1 MGSNRFFHD
10 RLRIFHLQV
19 LSGVYRAQYGSRRS
33 EDAGPAEPGHCTH
46 RPRNLCRGGSG
57 DSTLELRKE
66 LKDRSAL
73 QTLGPELL
81 RGGPDSDCGGDHAR
95 KHLAP
100 LRSLRLIVRDWAASG
115 SRTAIG
121 QLTRQ
126 QSMHTVMQ
134 FLQTTF
140 SPLVLIFTV
149 SNLAA
154 MGLQVKMPDVIVAF
168 RNKKSL
174 ALIFVWGWVLGP
186 AVGYLITK
194 ALPLA
199 EPYVIVVL
207 LMSLAPCA
215 PFLQQMV
222 GKARGD
228 MGFAGALIPLVAVG
242 TVVLMPL
249 MAPLLI
255 KGLTISTWALAKPL
269 LLTILLP
276 LLLGAGI
283 RHYAATGA
291 DKIFP
296 AVKGLALLSTLLTI
310 VWCLLIY
317 GRGMLNTAGEL
328 ALLSMTLFMVGMAL
342 ITYRFGF
349 GMKQNQRS
357 VMALGMGTRN
367 VAAVLAAALAI
378 PNADPRI
385 VVMTIMWTLW
395 SVVLAAIAAKIFA
408 KQAGGIAAGA
418 AA

>member
-1 MGSNRFFHD
+1 MN
-10 RLRIFHLQV
+10 
-19 LSGVYRAQYGSRRS
+19 A
-33 EDAGPAEPGHCTH
+33 
-46 RPRNLCRGGSG
+46 
-57 DSTLELRKE
+57 
-66 LKDRSAL
+66 
-73 QTLGPELL
+73 
-81 RGGPDSDCGGDHAR
+81 
-95 KHLAP
+95 
-100 LRSLRLIVRDWAASG
+100 
-115 SRTAIG
+115 
-121 QLTRQ
+121 
-126 QSMHTVMQ
+126 VMQ
-134 FLQTTF
+134 FLQSTF
-140 SPLVLIFTV
+140 GPLVLIFTV

-154 MGLQVKMPDVIVAF
+154 MGLQVRMPEVIVAL

-186 AVGYLITK
+186 AFGYLITRV
-194 ALPLA
+194 LPLA
-199 EPYVIVVL
+199 EPYVVVVL
-207 LMSLAPCA
+207 LASLAPCA

-255 KGLTISTWALAKPL
+255 KGLAISTSALAKPL

-276 LLLGAGI
+276 LIIGAAI
-283 RHYAATGA
+283 RHYAGTAAT
-291 DKIFP
+291 KIFP

-310 VWCLLIY
+310 VWCIVIY
-317 GRGMLNTAGEL
+317 GRGMLNTAGEF
-328 ALLSMTLFMVGMAL
+328 ALLSMTLFMVGMGL

-385 VVMTIMWTLW
+385 VVMTVMWTLW
-395 SVVLAAIAAKIFA
+395 SVVLSAIGAKIFA
-408 KQAGGIAAGA
+408 KLAGKTAVGA
-418 AA
+418 EA

>member
-1 MGSNRFFHD
+1 MN
-10 RLRIFHLQV
+10 
-19 LSGVYRAQYGSRRS
+19 
-33 EDAGPAEPGHCTH
+33 
-46 RPRNLCRGGSG
+46 
-57 DSTLELRKE
+57 
-66 LKDRSAL
+66 
-73 QTLGPELL
+73 
-81 RGGPDSDCGGDHAR
+81 
-95 KHLAP
+95 
-100 LRSLRLIVRDWAASG
+100 
-115 SRTAIG
+115 TA
-121 QLTRQ
+121 
-126 QSMHTVMQ
+126 MQ

-154 MGLQVKMPDVIVAF
+154 MGFQVKMPEVIAAL

-186 AVGYLITK
+186 AFGYLITGV
-194 ALPLA
+194 LPLA

-207 LMSLAPCA
+207 LASLAPCA

-276 LLLGAGI
+276 LMIGAAI
-283 RHYAATGA
+283 RYYADTVAT
-291 DKIFP
+291 KIFP
-296 AVKGLALLSTLLTI
+296 AVKLIAMLSTLTTI
-310 VWCLLIY
+310 VWCLVLY
-317 GRGMLNTAGEL
+317 GRGMLDTAGEL
-328 ALLSMTLFMVGMAL
+328 ALLSMTLFMVGMGL

-349 GMKQNQRS
+349 GLKQNQRS

-378 PNADPRI
+378 PNADPLI
-385 VVMTIMWTLW
+385 VTMTVMWTLW
-395 SVVLAAIAAKIFA
+395 SVVLAAIGARIFA
-408 KQAGGIAAGA
+408 KQAGEVGMGNVA
-418 AA
+418 